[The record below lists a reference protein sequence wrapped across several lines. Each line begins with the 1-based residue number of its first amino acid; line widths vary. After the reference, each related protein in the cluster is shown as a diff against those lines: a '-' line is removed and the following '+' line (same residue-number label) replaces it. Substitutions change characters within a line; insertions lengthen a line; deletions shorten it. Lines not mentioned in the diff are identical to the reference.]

1 MLIIVQ
7 DPSLVVYAGN
17 ECLGLFLVGDVES
30 LINQSRETATNHR
43 ILLTLCLDGI
53 VVIGVN
59 DPFKISRRSMICL
72 LVNTCISYKH
82 KKHLVLLLECY
93 SLT

>member
-1 MLIIVQ
+1 MHIIVQ

-43 ILLTLCLDGI
+43 ILLTPGLDGS
-53 VVIGVN
+53 VVIGCQRPPQDLPQIN
-59 DPFKISRRSMICL
+59 DLFVS
-72 LVNTCISYKH
+72 
-82 KKHLVLLLECY
+82 
-93 SLT
+93 

>member
-1 MLIIVQ
+1 MHIIVQ

-53 VVIGVN
+53 AVIGCQRPPQDLPQIN
-59 DPFKISRRSMICL
+59 DLFVS
-72 LVNTCISYKH
+72 
-82 KKHLVLLLECY
+82 
-93 SLT
+93 